1 MTRTTLNCVHDSEN
15 TVKPVTCTII
25 PTSGNGAAAPDT
37 TVPLPNKSEE
47 TVISSAIQRLKEQ
60 NATRKAAAAN
70 DFSEEEA
77 ALPTVKAEG
86 PRRFRGGKQYGRTQ
100 RKRKQSKR
108 QLRKN

>member
-47 TVISSAIQRLKEQ
+47 TVISSAIQKLKEK
-60 NATRKAAAAN
+60 NAKRAAAS